1 MQRQETNP
9 KKDKK
14 IFQQTSSK
22 TNIKNQTQKL
32 RRGGR
37 YL

>member
-1 MQRQETNP
+1 MFRKKTNP

-14 IFQQTSSK
+14 IFNKTSSK
-22 TNIKNQTQKL
+22 TNIKNQSQTL
-32 RRGGR
+32 SRGGR